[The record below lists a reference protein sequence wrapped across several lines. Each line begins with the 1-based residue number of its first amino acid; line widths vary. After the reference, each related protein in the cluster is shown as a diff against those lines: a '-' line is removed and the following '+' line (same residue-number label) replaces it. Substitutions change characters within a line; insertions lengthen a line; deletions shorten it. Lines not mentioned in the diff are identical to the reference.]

1 MTGMSRRAL
10 VAGAAASLLLGGCRR
25 GAGTGVS
32 DADVRKAL
40 DDGGRLTLW
49 TWDPAILQVL
59 QAFQQAYPKVGI
71 NIEDNGLQD
80 QEYGPLAD
88 AVKAGTGPDLV
99 QIEYYALPQFMA
111 ANALADLGP
120 YGAAQLAGSFT
131 PLAWN
136 SVRSAGGV
144 YGLPLDSAPTVLLY
158 NKQLFDK
165 YAVTVPSTWEDYVT
179 AAQRLRAS
187 DPKLRLTGHAN
198 DAGFTTSMIWQAGGE
213 PYRVDGRQ
221 VGVDFLGDAGTRKFA
236 ALWQRL
242 IDGKLL
248 APASPDYDDWFAGL
262 RDGTVA
268 SQLVGARSLADFV
281 LDVPAGQGTWRVAPM
296 PQWTAGRADASESG
310 GSCLAV
316 PAAGRNKAIAWA
328 FARFAAVGQGARL
341 RAEYGT
347 FPATTAELGD
357 AALRDKAFPFFG
369 GQQVNRVL
377 ADAADHVVPGW
388 TYLPFQAYA
397 NKAFRDTAAKAYTGD
412 GTLLD
417 GLKAWQD
424 ATTDYGRKQ
433 GFTIA

>member
-25 GAGTGVS
+25 GTGTGVS

-99 QIEYYALPQFMA
+99 QIEYYALPQFTS

-136 SVRSAGGV
+136 SVWSAGGV

-165 YAVTVPSTWEDYVT
+165 YAVTVPSTWEDYVS

-242 IDGKLL
+242 IDGQLL

-296 PQWTAGRADASESG
+296 PQWTAGARRCVRERRQLPGSARGRPQQGDRLGVRQVRGRRPGRAATLRVRHLSRHDG
-310 GSCLAV
+310 GARRRRAPGQGVPVLRRSAGQPGARGRRRSRRARVDLSAV
-316 PAAGRNKAIAWA
+316 PGVR
-328 FARFAAVGQGARL
+328 
-341 RAEYGT
+341 E
-347 FPATTAELGD
+347 
-357 AALRDKAFPFFG
+357 
-369 GQQVNRVL
+369 
-377 ADAADHVVPGW
+377 
-388 TYLPFQAYA
+388 
-397 NKAFRDTAAKAYTGD
+397 
-412 GTLLD
+412 
-417 GLKAWQD
+417 
-424 ATTDYGRKQ
+424 Q
-433 GFTIA
+433 GFP